1 MKENWRCTESS
12 ERISLIGAI
21 ANCSSY
27 QQPRR
32 GRGEQHGIIF
42 VNSIFIEGVKIVLF
56 AKQARSFFMKVL
68 LRKPCQNIN
77 TC

>member
-32 GRGEQHGIIF
+32 GRGRKHGMIF
-42 VNSIFIEGVKIVLF
+42 GNPFFIEGVKVVLF
-56 AKQARSFFMKVL
+56 DKLSISFFMKVS
-68 LRKPCQNIN
+68 LRKTVPNMNVC
-77 TC
+77 

>member
-32 GRGEQHGIIF
+32 GLGEKHGIIF
-42 VNSIFIEGVKIVLF
+42 VKFIFIEGVKIALF
-56 AKQARSFFMKVL
+56 DKQAINYFMKVK
-68 LRKPCQNIN
+68 LRKYQIN
-77 TC
+77 MNAC